1 MGFAAA
7 YFAGHVIFLVGSWLD
22 PAYDTIRRI
31 RDPYGG
37 KAAASE
43 TRLHTLA
50 VHLFRKRDL
59 RLKPVTPARAEQP
72 FVVVDRLRRKVMSK
86 AEFKATNTFQW
97 CRALLIQNSP
107 AAHRDIE
114 VHEADQKFF
123 RSLVVL
129 ALAVGIGAAIERDWV
144 LAAIALAAALA
155 SFMRYYNRR
164 LKTVTL
170 AYLHV
175 LTMHRSGAISF
186 RPVEET
192 PHTP

>member
-1 MGFAAA
+1 MDDMWMK
-7 YFAGHVIFLVGSWLD
+7 IGS
-22 PAYDTIRRI
+22 
-31 RDPYGG
+31 
-37 KAAASE
+37 
-43 TRLHTLA
+43 A
-50 VHLFRKRDL
+50 VLL
-59 RLKPVTPARAEQP
+59 GA
-72 FVVVDRLRRKVMSK
+72 MI
-86 AEFKATNTFQW
+86 
-97 CRALLIQNSP
+97 ALLLPRARHMIQNSP